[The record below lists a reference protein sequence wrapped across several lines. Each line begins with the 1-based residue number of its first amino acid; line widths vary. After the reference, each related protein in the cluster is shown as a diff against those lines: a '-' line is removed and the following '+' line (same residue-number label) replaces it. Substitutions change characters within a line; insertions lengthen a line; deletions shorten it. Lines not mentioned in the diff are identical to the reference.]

1 MSQSVCKALFSAS
14 QLARVLPLKTY
25 ALYERLIQA
34 KEIDAAGLEGLEEC
48 PFCEW
53 KCVFDVGFEGEKLFR
68 CGNEVGGCGVVSCRK
83 CKKLDH
89 LPKSCEEL
97 ENDKKLDARHLV
109 EEAMSKLVSNLFYPM
124 NMVNVADI
132 LAQALM
138 RNCPKCKKGGLAPF
152 GYIIN

>member
-1 MSQSVCKALFSAS
+1 MSQSVCKALFSAP

-68 CGNEVGGCGVVSCRK
+68 CGNDVGGCGVVSCRK

-109 EEAMSKLVSNLFYPM
+109 EEAMSTLVSNLFYPM
-124 NMVNVADI
+124 NTANVADI
-132 LAQALM
+132 FSSSTHEELSKMQERWVSAF
-138 RNCPKCKKGGLAPF
+138 R
-152 GYIIN
+152 I

>member
-53 KCVFDVGFEGEKLFR
+53 KCVFDVEFEGEKLFR

-83 CKKLDH
+83 CKRLDH

-109 EEAMSKLVSNLFYPM
+109 EEAMSTLVSNLFYPM

-132 LAQALM
+132 LAQALT

-152 GYIIN
+152 EYNIN